1 MAKKNKGHKGKG
13 RGIMNRSDIP
23 YAQRL
28 AMQQRASINV
38 NREHAARITL
48 YCMSVA
54 MNECEGIGY
63 LRLIRFARRY
73 HRYEDEFYQDIELG
87 MAHAKHRMDAM
98 NMPISGE
105 FFQVQIEGLTKKQQ
119 QVHDN
124 SMQAIQVALTVGA
137 LAMNDEFGF
146 AESRQ
151 LRISQ
156 RVTELSDRYAKEG
169 EGFLL
174 EKMTRMGFLV
184 ENGRVYFA
192 EDDDGNVAPTK
203 TLAH

>member
-1 MAKKNKGHKGKG
+1 MAKKSKKHAS

-48 YCMSVA
+48 YCMSAA

-73 HRYEDEFYQDIELG
+73 RRYEDEFYQDIEVG

-124 SMQAIQVALTVGA
+124 SMQDIQVALTVGA

-156 RVTELSDRYAKEG
+156 RVTELSERYAKEG

-174 EKMTRMGFLV
+174 EKMEKMGFLV